1 MHCCSTVFTEVL
13 SLTSFPTLVT
23 WLAKRTCISEYYE
36 TEIQR
41 RFAVQYVLQ
50 QNVQAKSID
59 NLKLPTVVL
68 FVEFNTTMALA
79 ILTEQ
84 RDFVGAGV
92 GQSCRCETAQGD
104 QSFSVTPC
112 SSADT
117 A

>member
-1 MHCCSTVFTEVL
+1 MASKADICLGILLDRDTEALCSPVRAT
-13 SLTSFPTLVT
+13 
-23 WLAKRTCISEYYE
+23 A
-36 TEIQR
+36 
-41 RFAVQYVLQ
+41 LQ
-50 QNVQAKSID
+50 QNVQAKSFD

-68 FVEFNTTMALA
+68 FVESNTTMALA

-92 GQSCRCETAQGD
+92 GQSSWCEIAQGD

-112 SSADT
+112 SLADT